1 MKKYFKAILLVL
13 VFFAGAIS
21 VKAQDLRINSVSNV
35 PDTSLFSN
43 SFTASFYFQ
52 FTNGTL
58 APPFTVYF
66 NYSVN
71 GIVQPFPLDS
81 FTYLTAITSEQ
92 TKDIIIRTNSPVY
105 RKGDN
110 IVVVWP
116 ICYQATHS
124 ISYYRTHIFVTDSL
138 NTSVQDLDASK
149 SGKWNVIFNNEDHKL
164 KISNA
169 ELADFPIELHV
180 YDKTGKMIVSEKM
193 NHEESMSLPQLPASI
208 YMYELESKGRKS
220 SGKFLLY

>member
-1 MKKYFKAILLVL
+1 MKKYFKPLLLVL
-13 VFFAGAIS
+13 LFVGTTAL
-21 VKAQDLRINSVSNV
+21 KAQDLRINHVNNV

-43 SFTASFYFQ
+43 AFPANFYFQ
-52 FTNGTL
+52 FTSGAL

-71 GIVQPFPLDS
+71 GIVQALPLDS

-92 TKDIIIRTNSPVY
+92 TKDIIIRTNSPVF

-138 NTSVQDLDASK
+138 NTSVQDLAQERS
-149 SGKWNVIFNNEDHKL
+149 SNWNVIFNNEDHKL
-164 KISNA
+164 KITNA
-169 ELADFPIELHV
+169 ELTDFPIELHV
-180 YDKTGKMIVSEKM
+180 YDNTGKMIVSEKM
-193 NHEESMSLPQLPASI
+193 NHDESMSMPQLPAAI

-220 SGKFLLY
+220 SGKFLQY

>member
-1 MKKYFKAILLVL
+1 MKKCFKPLLLVL
-13 VFFAGAIS
+13 LFVGTTAL
-21 VKAQDLRINSVSNV
+21 KAQDLRINHVNNV

-43 SFTASFYFQ
+43 AFPANFYFQ
-52 FTNGTL
+52 FTSGAL
-58 APPFTVYF
+58 ASPFTVYF

-71 GIVQPFPLDS
+71 GIVQALPLDS

-92 TKDIIIRTNSPVY
+92 TKDIIIRTNAPVF

-138 NTSVQDLDASK
+138 NTSVQDVAQERS
-149 SGKWNVIFNNEDHKL
+149 SNWNVIFNNEDHKL
-164 KISNA
+164 KITNA
-169 ELADFPIELHV
+169 ELTDFPFELHV
-180 YDKTGKMIVSEKM
+180 FDNTGKMIVSEKM
-193 NHEESMSLPQLPASI
+193 NREESMSMPQLPAAI

-220 SGKFLLY
+220 SGKFLQY

>member
-1 MKKYFKAILLVL
+1 MKKYFKPLLLVL
-13 VFFAGAIS
+13 LFVGTTAL
-21 VKAQDLRINSVSNV
+21 KAQDLRINHVNNV

-43 SFTASFYFQ
+43 AFPANFYFQ
-52 FTNGTL
+52 FTSGAL

-71 GIVQPFPLDS
+71 GIVQALPLDS

-92 TKDIIIRTNSPVY
+92 TKDIIIRTNSPVF

-138 NTSVQDLDASK
+138 NTSVQDVAQEK
-149 SGKWNVIFNNEDHKL
+149 SNNWNVIFNNEDHKL
-164 KISNA
+164 KITNA
-169 ELADFPIELHV
+169 ELTDFPMELHV
-180 YDKTGKMIVSEKM
+180 FDNTGKMIVSEKM
-193 NHEESMSLPQLPASI
+193 NHAESMSMPQLPAAI

-220 SGKFLLY
+220 SGKFLQY